1 MEILLYLSACF
12 CSCGVA
18 VFVNWLTEKLYS
30 IPLSEEEGGSILYIK
45 KELFKQ

>member
-12 CSCGVA
+12 CSCSIA
-18 VFVNWLTEKLYS
+18 VFVNWLNKKWYS

-45 KELFKQ
+45 KELFK